1 VDDERRAITPRL
13 GRGPDIALAAVTA
26 YARDAAAGRGAV
38 VLVEGLS
45 DRAAV
50 EALAA
55 RRGRDL
61 RANGVFTVP
70 MGGATNLGHFL
81 DLLGP
86 RGRGVRLA
94 GLCDAAEAPGFR
106 RAMLRAGLTAARPTA
121 ARPTAARPAVARPTT
136 ARPTAAGASPI
147 GPAAAPA
154 PAAGASA
161 IGPAAAPA
169 PAASLSL
176 ADFLDRLG
184 FFVCVE
190 DLEDELIRSLGT
202 DRVEQVVADQGELG
216 PLRTFSK
223 QPAQRERTREQQ
235 LRRFMGTRSGR
246 KIQYARALAEAL
258 DPASVPDPLAR
269 LLAYL

>member
-1 VDDERRAITPRL
+1 VRRRSARPAETGQYGGVDDERRAVAPRL
-13 GRGPDIALAAVTA
+13 GRGRDTALGAVTA
-26 YARDAAAGRGAV
+26 YARDAAAGQGAV

-61 RANGVFTVP
+61 RADGVFTVP

-86 RGRGVRLA
+86 RGRDVRLA

-106 RAMLRAGLTAARPTA
+106 RALQRAGLTAARPL
-121 ARPTAARPAVARPTT
+121 
-136 ARPTAAGASPI
+136 
-147 GPAAAPA
+147 AAPA
-154 PAAGASA
+154 DPDPDPDRDPGT
-161 IGPAAAPA
+161 
-169 PAASLSL
+169 

-184 FFVCVE
+184 FFVCVA

-202 DRVEQVVADQGELG
+202 ARVEQVIADQGELG

-223 QPAQRERTREQQ
+223 QPFQRERTREQQ

-258 DPASVPDPLAR
+258 DPARVPDPLAR
-269 LLAYL
+269 LLACV

>member
-1 VDDERRAITPRL
+1 MDDERRAVAPRL
-13 GRGPDIALAAVTA
+13 GRGRETALAAVTA
-26 YARDAAAGRGAV
+26 FARDAVAGRGAV

-50 EALAA
+50 EALATG
-55 RRGRDL
+55 RGRDL
-61 RANGVFTVP
+61 RAEGVSTVP

-86 RGRGVRLA
+86 RGRDVRLA

-106 RAMLRAGLTAARPTA
+106 RSLQRAGLTAA
-121 ARPTAARPAVARPTT
+121 PAS
-136 ARPTAAGASPI
+136 ASPASAS
-147 GPAAAPA
+147 PVPA
-154 PAAGASA
+154 PAGP
-161 IGPAAAPA
+161 GPA
-169 PAASLSL
+169 L
-176 ADFLDRLG
+176 AGFLGRIG
-184 FFVCVE
+184 FFVCVA

-202 DRVEQVVADQGELG
+202 ARVEQVVADQGELG

-223 QPAQRERTREQQ
+223 QPAQRERTRGEQ

-258 DPASVPDPLAR
+258 DPARVPDPLAR
-269 LLAYL
+269 LLAFV

>member
-1 VDDERRAITPRL
+1 MNDEPRGAAPRP
-13 GRGPDIALAAVTA
+13 GRGRSAALAAVTA

-38 VLVEGLS
+38 VLVEGRS

-61 RANGVFTVP
+61 RAERIFTVP

-86 RGRGVRLA
+86 RGRAVRLA

-106 RAMLRAGLTAARPTA
+106 RSLERAGLAA
-121 ARPTAARPAVARPTT
+121 PAVAP
-136 ARPTAAGASPI
+136 AVAPADPPPAVAAAGQP
-147 GPAAAPA
+147 PAL
-154 PAAGASA
+154 AAG
-161 IGPAAAPA
+161 GP
-169 PAASLSL
+169 LE
-176 ADFLDRLG
+176 RLG
-184 FFVCVE
+184 FFVCVA
-190 DLEDELIRSLGT
+190 DLEDELIRSLGPA
-202 DRVEQVVADQGELG
+202 RVEQVVAAQGELG
-216 PLRTFSK
+216 PLRTFRQ
-223 QPAQRERTREQQ
+223 QPAQRERPLEQQ

-258 DPASVPDPLAR
+258 DPARIPEPLDR
-269 LLAYL
+269 LLAFV

>member
-1 VDDERRAITPRL
+1 VNDEPRGAAPRE
-13 GRGPDIALAAVTA
+13 GRGRSAALAAVTA

-38 VLVEGLS
+38 VLVEGRS

-61 RANGVFTVP
+61 RAERIFTVP

-86 RGRGVRLA
+86 RGRAVRLA

-106 RAMLRAGLTAARPTA
+106 RSLERAGLAA
-121 ARPTAARPAVARPTT
+121 PAVAPGDRPS
-136 ARPTAAGASPI
+136 AVAPAGL
-147 GPAAAPA
+147 PAAL
-154 PAAGASA
+154 
-161 IGPAAAPA
+161 AAADP
-169 PAASLSL
+169 LE
-176 ADFLDRLG
+176 RLG
-184 FFVCVE
+184 FFVCVA
-190 DLEDELIRSLGT
+190 DLEDELIRSLGPA
-202 DRVEQVVADQGELG
+202 RVEQVVAAQGELG
-216 PLRTFSK
+216 PLRTFRQ
-223 QPAQRERTREQQ
+223 QPAQRERPLEQQ

-258 DPASVPDPLAR
+258 DPARIPEPLDR
-269 LLAYL
+269 LLAFV

>member
-1 VDDERRAITPRL
+1 VDDERRTVAPRL
-13 GRGPDIALAAVTA
+13 GRGRDTALAAVTA

-61 RANGVFTVP
+61 RAEGVRTVP

-86 RGRGVRLA
+86 AGRDVRLA

-106 RAMLRAGLTAARPTA
+106 RTLQRAGL
-121 ARPTAARPAVARPTT
+121 
-136 ARPTAAGASPI
+136 AAG
-147 GPAAAPA
+147 PA
-154 PAAGASA
+154 PAARP
-161 IGPAAAPA
+161 PAGPA
-169 PAASLSL
+169 PADPAPADPAPADSAP
-176 ADFLDRLG
+176 ADFLERVG
-184 FFVCVE
+184 FFVCVA

-202 DRVEQVVADQGELG
+202 ARVEQVVADQGELG

-223 QPAQRERTREQQ
+223 QPAQRDRARAEQ

-258 DPASVPDPLAR
+258 DPARVPDPLAR
-269 LLAYL
+269 LLAYV

>member
-1 VDDERRAITPRL
+1 VDDERRAVAPRL
-13 GRGPDIALAAVTA
+13 TRGRDTALAAVTA
-26 YARDAAAGRGAV
+26 YAGDAAPGRGTV

-50 EALAA
+50 AALAA

-61 RANGVFTVP
+61 AAEGVFIVP

-86 RGRGVRLA
+86 RGRDIRLA

-106 RAMLRAGLTAARPTA
+106 RSLQRAGL
-121 ARPTAARPAVARPTT
+121 
-136 ARPTAAGASPI
+136 AGPRY
-147 GPAAAPA
+147 PA
-154 PAAGASA
+154 PGAPDP
-161 IGPAAAPA
+161 G
-169 PAASLSL
+169 
-176 ADFLDRLG
+176 DFLARLG
-184 FFVCVE
+184 FFVCVA
-190 DLEDELIRSLGT
+190 DLEDELIRSLGAA
-202 DRVEQVVADQGELG
+202 RVEQVVEAQGELG

-223 QPAQRERTREQQ
+223 QPFQRERTREQQ

-258 DPASVPDPLAR
+258 DPAKIPEPLDR
-269 LLAYL
+269 LLARA

>member
-1 VDDERRAITPRL
+1 VNDEPRGAAPRE
-13 GRGPDIALAAVTA
+13 GRGRSAALAAVTA

-38 VLVEGLS
+38 VLVEGRS

-61 RANGVFTVP
+61 RAERSFTVP

-86 RGRGVRLA
+86 RGRGIRLA

-106 RAMLRAGLTAARPTA
+106 RSLERAGLAA
-121 ARPTAARPAVARPTT
+121 PAVAP
-136 ARPTAAGASPI
+136 AGPPP
-147 GPAAAPA
+147 GPPPA
-154 PAAGASA
+154 GPPPAD
-161 IGPAAAPA
+161 P
-169 PAASLSL
+169 LE
-176 ADFLDRLG
+176 RLG
-184 FFVCVE
+184 FFVCVA
-190 DLEDELIRSLGT
+190 DLEDELIRSLGPA
-202 DRVEQVVADQGELG
+202 RVEQVVAAQGELG
-216 PLRTFSK
+216 PLRTFRQ
-223 QPAQRERTREQQ
+223 QPAQRERPLEQQ

-258 DPASVPDPLAR
+258 DPARIPEPLDR
-269 LLAYL
+269 LLAFV

>member
-1 VDDERRAITPRL
+1 VDDERPAAPRAVR
-13 GRGPDIALAAVTA
+13 GRDTALAAVTA
-26 YARDAAAGRGAV
+26 YARDAAASRGAV

-50 EALAA
+50 EALAT

-61 RANGVFTVP
+61 RAEGVFTVP

-86 RGRGVRLA
+86 RGRDVRLA

-106 RAMLRAGLTAARPTA
+106 RSLQRAGL
-121 ARPTAARPAVARPTT
+121 
-136 ARPTAAGASPI
+136 AG
-147 GPAAAPA
+147 
-154 PAAGASA
+154 
-161 IGPAAAPA
+161 
-169 PAASLSL
+169 
-176 ADFLDRLG
+176 DFLDRIG
-184 FFVCVE
+184 FFVCVA

-202 DRVEQVVADQGELG
+202 ARVEQVVEDQGELG

-246 KIQYARALAEAL
+246 KIKYARALAEAL
-258 DPASVPDPLAR
+258 DPARVPEPLAR
-269 LLAYL
+269 LLAYV

>member
-1 VDDERRAITPRL
+1 VDDERPAAPRAVR
-13 GRGPDIALAAVTA
+13 GRDTALAAVTA
-26 YARDAAAGRGAV
+26 YARDAAASRGAV

-61 RANGVFTVP
+61 RAEGVLTVP

-86 RGRGVRLA
+86 RGRDVRLA

-106 RAMLRAGLTAARPTA
+106 RSLQRAGLAGERPD
-121 ARPTAARPAVARPTT
+121 RPDRPERPG
-136 ARPTAAGASPI
+136 RPDPAG
-147 GPAAAPA
+147 
-154 PAAGASA
+154 
-161 IGPAAAPA
+161 
-169 PAASLSL
+169 
-176 ADFLDRLG
+176 DFLDRIG
-184 FFVCVE
+184 FFVCVA

-202 DRVEQVVADQGELG
+202 ARVEQLVEDQGELG
-216 PLRTFSK
+216 SLRTFSK

-258 DPASVPDPLAR
+258 DPARVPDPLAR
-269 LLAYL
+269 LLAYA

>member
-1 VDDERRAITPRL
+1 MDERRAAAPRPAR
-13 GRGPDIALAAVTA
+13 GRDTALAAVTA
-26 YARDAAAGRGAV
+26 YARDAAARRGAA

-50 EALAA
+50 EALAT

-61 RANGVFTVP
+61 RAEGVFTVP

-86 RGRGVRLA
+86 RGRDVRLA

-106 RAMLRAGLTAARPTA
+106 RTLQRAGL
-121 ARPTAARPAVARPTT
+121 
-136 ARPTAAGASPI
+136 AGERAS
-147 GPAAAPA
+147 G
-154 PAAGASA
+154 
-161 IGPAAAPA
+161 
-169 PAASLSL
+169 
-176 ADFLDRLG
+176 DFLERIG
-184 FFVCVE
+184 FFVCVA

-202 DRVEQVVADQGELG
+202 ARVERVIEDQGERG

-223 QPAQRERTREQQ
+223 QPAQRGRTREQQ

-258 DPASVPDPLAR
+258 DPAHVPEPLAR
-269 LLAYL
+269 LLAYV

>member
-1 VDDERRAITPRL
+1 VNDEPRGAAPRE
-13 GRGPDIALAAVTA
+13 GRGRSAALAAVTA

-38 VLVEGLS
+38 VLVEGRS

-61 RANGVFTVP
+61 RAERIFTVP

-86 RGRGVRLA
+86 RGRGIRLA

-106 RAMLRAGLTAARPTA
+106 RSLERAGLAA
-121 ARPTAARPAVARPTT
+121 PAVAP
-136 ARPTAAGASPI
+136 AGPPP
-147 GPAAAPA
+147 GPPPAGQPPALAAADP
-154 PAAGASA
+154 
-161 IGPAAAPA
+161 
-169 PAASLSL
+169 LE
-176 ADFLDRLG
+176 RLG
-184 FFVCVE
+184 FFVCVA
-190 DLEDELIRSLGT
+190 DLEDELIRSLGPA
-202 DRVEQVVADQGELG
+202 RVEQVVAAQGELG
-216 PLRTFSK
+216 PLRTFRQ
-223 QPAQRERTREQQ
+223 QPAQRERPLEQQ

-258 DPASVPDPLAR
+258 DPARIPEPLDR
-269 LLAYL
+269 LLAFV

>member
-1 VDDERRAITPRL
+1 VDDERRAIAPRL

-61 RANGVFTVP
+61 RADGVFTVP

-121 ARPTAARPAVARPTT
+121 ARSTAAL
-136 ARPTAAGASPI
+136 PTAAGASSIGAAAAQAPAAGAAAI

-154 PAAGASA
+154 PAAG
-161 IGPAAAPA
+161 
-169 PAASLSL
+169 LSL

-269 LLAYL
+269 LLAYV

>member
-1 VDDERRAITPRL
+1 VDDERPAAPRAVR
-13 GRGPDIALAAVTA
+13 GRDTALAAVTA
-26 YARDAAAGRGAV
+26 YARDAAASRGAV

-50 EALAA
+50 EALAT

-61 RANGVFTVP
+61 RAEGVFTVP

-86 RGRGVRLA
+86 GGRDVRLA

-106 RAMLRAGLTAARPTA
+106 RSLQRAGLQRA
-121 ARPTAARPAVARPTT
+121 
-136 ARPTAAGASPI
+136 
-147 GPAAAPA
+147 GPA
-154 PAAGASA
+154 G
-161 IGPAAAPA
+161 
-169 PAASLSL
+169 
-176 ADFLDRLG
+176 DFLDRIG
-184 FFVCVE
+184 FFVCVA

-202 DRVEQVVADQGELG
+202 ARVEQVVEDQGELG

-246 KIQYARALAEAL
+246 KIRYARALAEAL
-258 DPASVPDPLAR
+258 DPARVPEPLAR
-269 LLAYL
+269 LLAYV

>member
-1 VDDERRAITPRL
+1 VDDERRAVAPRL
-13 GRGPDIALAAVTA
+13 GRGRDTALAAVTA
-26 YARDAAAGRGAV
+26 YARDAVAGLGAV

-50 EALAA
+50 GALATG
-55 RRGRDL
+55 RGRDL
-61 RANGVFTVP
+61 RAEGVCTVP

-86 RGRGVRLA
+86 RGRDVRLA

-106 RAMLRAGLTAARPTA
+106 RSLQRAGLTAAPASA
-121 ARPTAARPAVARPTT
+121 APA
-136 ARPTAAGASPI
+136 S
-147 GPAAAPA
+147 AAPA
-154 PAAGASA
+154 PA
-161 IGPAAAPA
+161 GPASAAPA
-169 PAASLSL
+169 SDGPDPDPAG
-176 ADFLDRLG
+176 FLGRIG
-184 FFVCVE
+184 FFVCVA

-202 DRVEQVVADQGELG
+202 ARVEQVVADQGELG

-223 QPAQRERTREQQ
+223 QPAQRERTRAEQ

-258 DPASVPDPLAR
+258 DPARVPDPLAR
-269 LLAYL
+269 LLAFV